1 MKYIHIISAITGVV
15 LAVIIKALG
24 DWDKSLE
31 LLIVV
36 MVSDYITGVLCA
48 ATGNSKK
55 SNGLNSQIG
64 FKGLCKKLSMLVAV
78 WLATS
83 ISIATNFSEIREVF
97 IFSFISNELLSVVE
111 NLGLMGI
118 PLPHKIMDIIEVLK
132 ERIE

>member
-1 MKYIHIISAITGVV
+1 MKYIHIISALTGVV
-15 LAVIIKALG
+15 LAVIVEALG
-24 DWDKSLE
+24 GWDKSLE

-36 MVSDYITGVLCA
+36 MIADYVTGVLCA

-64 FKGLCKKLSMLVAV
+64 FKGLCKKVMILIAV
-78 WLATS
+78 WVATS
-83 ISIATNFSEIREVF
+83 LSRTTNFTEIREVF
-97 IFSFISNELLSVVE
+97 IFGFISNELISIVE
-111 NLGLMGI
+111 NFGLMRI

>member
-1 MKYIHIISAITGVV
+1 MKYIHIISALTGVV
-15 LAVIIKALG
+15 LAVIVEALG
-24 DWDKSLE
+24 GWDKSLE

-36 MVSDYITGVLCA
+36 MVADYVTGVLCA

-64 FKGLCKKLSMLVAV
+64 FKGLCKKVAMLVAV
-78 WLATS
+78 WVATS
-83 ISIATNFSEIREVF
+83 LSRTTNFTEIREVF
-97 IFSFISNELLSVVE
+97 IFGFISNELISIVE
-111 NLGLMGI
+111 NFGLMGV

>member
-1 MKYIHIISAITGVV
+1 MKYIHIISAITGAV

-24 DWDKSLE
+24 GWDKSLE

-83 ISIATNFSEIREVF
+83 ISITTNFSEIREIF
-97 IFSFISNELLSVVE
+97 IFTFISNELLSIVE